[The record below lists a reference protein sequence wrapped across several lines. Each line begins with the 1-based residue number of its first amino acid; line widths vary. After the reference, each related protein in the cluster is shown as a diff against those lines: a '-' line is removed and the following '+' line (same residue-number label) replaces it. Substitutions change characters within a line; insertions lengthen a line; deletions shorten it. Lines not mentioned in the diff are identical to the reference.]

1 MFIGENIKILR
12 KRKGKSQEEVATA
25 LGLNRSTYSGYENN
39 IAQPNLENILQSAN
53 IMACPLRN

>member
-25 LGLNRSTYSGYENN
+25 LGLNR
-39 IAQPNLENILQSAN
+39 
-53 IMACPLRN
+53 